1 MFFTVI
7 GYPRFI
13 TLKPGV
19 ASNAVMTQI
28 DRQDKQQNDLGSE
41 ETSATA
47 EQDKTASSLVS
58 GSSVLTDQSYGLK
71 FILESGES
79 KLFTS
84 LPISLGRANNND
96 IILLNETVS
105 AHHAQIYYDE
115 KVNGICIV
123 DLDSLNGLFIGD
135 QPTYRNVLYDGDKI
149 GLGTATLTFRDT
161 GFIYLG

>member
-1 MFFTVI
+1 
-7 GYPRFI
+7 
-13 TLKPGV
+13 
-19 ASNAVMTQI
+19 MTQI
-28 DRQDKQQNDLGSE
+28 DGQDNQQNNSGPEVESAAGE
-41 ETSATA
+41 E
-47 EQDKTASSLVS
+47 DKTASSLVS
-58 GSSVLTDQSYGLK
+58 GSSEFTDQSYGLK

-79 KLFTS
+79 KLYTS
-84 LPISLGRANNND
+84 LPISLGRANDND
-96 IILLNETVS
+96 IILQDETVS
-105 AHHAQIYYDE
+105 AHHAKIYYDE